1 MPPSRGRPRRASQE
15 LLQEAAFEL
24 FQLRGYRATSVEQI
38 ARTAGFSRAT
48 FFNFFSS
55 KAELFWVET
64 DALIGSLRDALESRL
79 GEGEPPGLREALLD
93 YAQTMSSSAIPWALK
108 NYRLLE
114 AADDLVASGASRV
127 LELNRL
133 FAHYL
138 RQCGAAG
145 QGAGEIEAS
154 GAVAGAVPV
163 VDIGVA
169 AAVVQARAA
178 ATTALLL
185 TALLGWIDAGVGRGG
200 FREPLQRAFD
210 CDL

>member
-138 RQCGAAG
+138 RQCAAPG
-145 QGAGEIEAS
+145 ERAGEAGAEA
-154 GAVAGAVPV
+154 GVDAGDAGAV
-163 VDIGVA
+163 
-169 AAVVQARAA
+169 VQSRAA

-185 TALLGWIDAGVGRGG
+185 TALLGWIDAGVARGG
-200 FREPLQRAFD
+200 FREHLQQAFD

>member
-64 DALIGSLRDALESRL
+64 DALIGSLRDSLESRL

-93 YAQTMSSSAIPWALK
+93 HAQTMSSSAIPWALK

-138 RQCGAAG
+138 RRG
-145 QGAGEIEAS
+145 GAGGDAEADV
-154 GAVAGAVPV
+154 GDAG
-163 VDIGVA
+163 
-169 AAVVQARAA
+169 AVVQARAA
-178 ATTALLL
+178 STTALLL

-200 FREPLQRAFD
+200 FRERLQQAFD